1 MLGRKIIAA
10 GTFVGVVAL
19 ARISVSL
26 RQAFAANP
34 QEVSSVLA
42 RFGYSSPPGEA
53 ELMIVGYKYALLRR
67 PFPELDGTA
76 AQRKRS
82 SLGFWFVLLFAGVLV
97 GLAGIV
103 VEVVETHAARI

>member
-53 ELMIVGYKYALLRR
+53 YKYALLRR